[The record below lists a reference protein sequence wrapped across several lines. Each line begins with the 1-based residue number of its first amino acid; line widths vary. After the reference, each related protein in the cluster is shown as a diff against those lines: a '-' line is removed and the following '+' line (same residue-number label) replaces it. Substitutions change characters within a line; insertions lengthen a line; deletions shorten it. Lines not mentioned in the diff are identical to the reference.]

1 MLPMTAAAVESAS
14 RIRRGQHRNKA
25 LAAWRRARSVELA
38 VEGHTYQE
46 IAREVGYANRGTAYR
61 VVQQALS
68 QRVDEGVDE
77 LRRLEQERLD
87 ALQAGVWE
95 RALAGDPTAVRAALR
110 IIESR
115 CRLLGLQV
123 GDRALDGEGR
133 AYGLVVTETVPRE

>member
-1 MLPMTAAAVESAS
+1 MTATAVEFSPYLV
-14 RIRRGQHRNKA
+14 RGQHRNKA
-25 LAAWRRARSVELA
+25 LAAWRRARAVELA
-38 VEGHTYQE
+38 VEGHTYEE
-46 IAREVGYANRGTAYR
+46 IARDVGYANRGTAYR
-61 VVQQALS
+61 VVQQALG
-68 QRVDEGVDE
+68 QRVEDGVDE

-133 AYGLVVTETVPRE
+133 AYGLVVTEPAPTK